1 MNNYSVDIKGDGN
14 TYSLFVSGIWKS
26 YDIELVNC
34 HEDKNGISK
43 SVLPTNIINSNNT
56 NSATR

>member
-43 SVLPTNIINSNNT
+43 SVLPTNIIN
-56 NSATR
+56 